1 MWLVK
6 WESAFNQWVN
16 TSKVGNLFLS
26 LSHYRTLVLAL
37 LLTHV
42 ITKKSYEMDCASRG
56 KCADCMTKWCRS
68 IEGLQVSTG
77 FVIPISRYWFF
88 LNCRL
93 NRNRAQQLFFAVL
106 HQRCTALHKSCL
118 LTLWLYVAIFWHL
131 YGSAPAALSIATAAS
146 TQSQKCT
153 AAVNGKQR
161 SWNLSASLVAVLIS
175 H

>member
-1 MWLVK
+1 
-6 WESAFNQWVN
+6 
-16 TSKVGNLFLS
+16 
-26 LSHYRTLVLAL
+26 
-37 LLTHV
+37 
-42 ITKKSYEMDCASRG
+42 MDCASWG

-106 HQRCTALHKSCL
+106 HQRWTALHKSCL
-118 LTLWLYVAIFWHL
+118 STRWFCVAIFWHL

-146 TQSQKCT
+146 MQSQKCT
-153 AAVNGKQR
+153 AAVNGKQH

-175 H
+175 HKSNAVLTSSVSYGLIFRGTLVLLIARITVRTDTL

>member
-16 TSKVGNLFLS
+16 TLKVGNFCLS

-37 LLTHV
+37 LLIHV
-42 ITKKSYEMDCASRG
+42 ITRKSYEMDCASWG
-56 KCADCMTKWCRS
+56 KCADCMTEWCRS

-88 LNCRL
+88 LNYRL

-106 HQRCTALHKSCL
+106 HQRCTVLHKSCL
-118 LTLWLYVAIFWHL
+118 STLRLCVAIFWHL
-131 YGSAPAALSIATAAS
+131 YGSAPATLSIATAAS

-153 AAVNGKQR
+153 AAVNGKQC
-161 SWNLSASLVAVLIS
+161 SCNLSAALIAGLVS
-175 H
+175 R